1 MRRYWPAFFDV
12 KVAFFSTR
20 TVAALMRRFGLV
32 LREQFPLRI
41 THTIDYVAD
50 RLVPNKSHTRLLHG
64 PPARRLT
71 VPLRAG
77 NWVAFFTRWD
87 RPPLER
93 EKLSIVLPVYNE
105 ARYVAEVIDT
115 ILAKSLTID
124 RELIIVESNSTD
136 GTRDIVG
143 RYEGR
148 PGVQVIF
155 EDRPRGKGRAVRTG
169 LAAVTGTIVLIQ
181 DADFEYDVED
191 YDALLEPI
199 LQRKATFVLGSRSLG
214 LDDWKVRRFGTGA
227 AKALAL
233 NVAQLFF
240 AWTFNALY
248 RQHATDINTMSKVFR
263 TECLA
268 GIALQSDGFNL
279 DIELACKLA
288 NNGNSP
294 MEVPVNYVARGF
306 DEGKKIGMKD
316 AIPSYL
322 QLFKSWLG

>member
-1 MRRYWPAFFDV
+1 
-12 KVAFFSTR
+12 
-20 TVAALMRRFGLV
+20 LG
-32 LREQFPLRI
+32 
-41 THTIDYVAD
+41 YVAD
-50 RLVPNKSHTRLLHG
+50 RLVPNTRTAQLLQA
-64 PPARRLT
+64 PLAERFS

-77 NWVAFFTRWD
+77 NWVAIFTRWARAKPD
-87 RPPLER
+87 R

-105 ARYVAEVIDT
+105 VQYVAQVVET
-115 ILAKSLTID
+115 ILAKPLTID
-124 RELIIVESNSTD
+124 KELIVVESNSTD
-136 GTRDIVG
+136 GTREVVK
-143 RYEGR
+143 RFEGR
-148 PGVQVIF
+148 SGVRLIF
-155 EDRPRGKGRAVRTG
+155 EDRPRGKGHAVRAG
-169 LAAVTGTIVLIQ
+169 LGAVTGTIVLIQ

-227 AKALAL
+227 TKALAL

-248 RQHATDINTMSKVFR
+248 RQSATDINTMYKVFR

-268 GIALQSDGFNL
+268 GVDLESDGFNL

-288 NNGNSP
+288 RNGNSP

-306 DEGKKIGMKD
+306 DEGKKISFVRD

-322 QLFKSWLG
+322 QIFKSWLG